1 MERSKRETRVGIV
14 GAGALG
20 TLLASCLSRAGIR
33 VRVLLRSSGRAEA
46 CRREAPLAEPTDDPA
61 ALLPASFVFLC
72 VKSYQT
78 GDAARRIA
86 PSLLETPTPVVSLQ
100 NGWGNLDLL
109 EHALPGVPLVAGTT
123 TLGAYWDEAGRV
135 HASTGGIT
143 IFTAWT
149 PGAEPDAAA
158 AARLFTGAGLRAEI
172 AANAREV
179 LWRKLVLNVAVNPL
193 TAIHAVVNGAVRD
206 SPALYALACA
216 AAREAVAVGAA
227 RGFLHAPYDPEPLLD
242 ALLHDTAGN
251 RSSMAEDVA
260 RARPTEGDAILGAV
274 RREGDAA
281 GVPTPIATLL
291 SERLAALEA
300 ERSARPKP

>member
-1 MERSKRETRVGIV
+1 MERSVREKRVGIV

-20 TLLASCLSRAGIR
+20 TLLASFLSRAGIG
-33 VRVLLRSSGRAEA
+33 VRIFLRSAARAETV
-46 CRREAPLAEPTDDPA
+46 RRDAPLAEPTDDPA
-61 ALLPASFVFLC
+61 TLVPASFVFLC

-86 PSLLETPTPVVSLQ
+86 PALLAAPTPVVSLQ
-100 NGWGNLDLL
+100 NGWGHLDLL

-123 TLGAYWDEAGRV
+123 TLGAYWDEAGRF

-143 IFTAWT
+143 IFAAWAAGA
-149 PGAEPDAAA
+149 GAEAAA
-158 AARLFTGAGLRAEI
+158 QLFTAAGLRAQT
-172 AANAREV
+172 APNAREV

-193 TAIHAVVNGAVRD
+193 TAIHGVVNGAVRD

-227 RGFLHAPYDPEPLLD
+227 RGFLPAPYDPEPLLD

-260 RARPTEGDAILGAV
+260 RGRTTEGDAILGAV
-274 RREGDAA
+274 LREGAA
-281 GVPTPIATLL
+281 ACVPTPIATSL

-300 ERSARPKP
+300 ERPVRLEP